1 MKSKKLKFLISAGL
15 TFFAFIVFTA
25 IVKMVDVQA
34 VGPMGSQ
41 IGLATINLAVFNA
54 VGVSDLWYK
63 LTGIIGYFAL
73 LLAGCFAVIC
83 VIQLI
88 KGKSL
93 KKVDKNLLWLCVLY
107 AVVLAFYALFE
118 VVIINYRPIII
129 EGELEASYPSSHT
142 MLSLTIF
149 LSAIPLVKGHIKS
162 KGVYLTVA
170 VVFAVLAVIMP
181 VGRLLS
187 GVHWLTDI
195 IGSIILS
202 ISLVT
207 AYLGVVEKN

>member
-88 KGKSL
+88 KGKGL

-142 MLSLTIF
+142 MLSLIIF

-195 IGSIILS
+195 VGSIILS

-207 AYLGVVEKN
+207 AYLGVIEKN

>member
-88 KGKSL
+88 KGKGL

-195 IGSIILS
+195 VGSIILS